1 MRAAERGFQHGVQI
15 IVLVVC
21 LAVMSVLLSLAAPS
35 LMEMSGNRR
44 VHLAAQELQGTL
56 RLARAWAVRY
66 SANVAVKFD
75 EDEQGFVTFGLYRD
89 GDGDGVLNRDI
100 KSGVDPEMAHPRRLL
115 HLGSFVKFG
124 FPPDRRVRDP
134 GSPSHYLNTKDPI
147 RFNESDLASFGPLGT
162 STPGSLYV
170 TDGKRRLA
178 AVRVFG
184 RTGKVKI
191 LTYDFEEEVWK

>member
-1 MRAAERGFQHGVQI
+1 MRAAERGFQMIEV
-15 IVLVVC
+15 VVC

-35 LMEMSGNRR
+35 FLEMSGNRR

-75 EDEQGFVTFGLYRD
+75 RDEQDYVTFGLYRD

-100 KSGVDPEMAHPRRLL
+100 QSGVDPEVAPPRRLL
-115 HLGSFVKFG
+115 HLGSFVDFG

-134 GSPSHYLNTKDPI
+134 GSPNRWLNTEDPI

-162 STPGSLYV
+162 STPGSLYL
-170 TDGKRRLA
+170 TDGKSRLA

-191 LTYDFEEEVWK
+191 LTYDFEEQVWR

>member
-1 MRAAERGFQHGVQI
+1 MRSAERGFHMIEV
-15 IVLVVC
+15 VVC

-35 LMEMSGNRR
+35 FLEMSGNRR

-66 SANVAVKFD
+66 SANVALKFD
-75 EDEQGFVTFGLYRD
+75 HDEQGYVTFGLYRD

-100 KSGVDPEMAHPRRLL
+100 KSGVDPEAAPPRRLL
-115 HLGSFVKFG
+115 HLGSFVDFG

-134 GSPSHYLNTKDPI
+134 GSPNRWLSTEDPI
-147 RFNESDLASFGPLGT
+147 RFNDSDLASFGPLGT
-162 STPGSLYV
+162 STPGSLYL
-170 TDGKRRLA
+170 TDGKSRLA
-178 AVRVFG
+178 VVRVFG

-191 LTYDFEEEVWK
+191 LTYDFEEEVWR